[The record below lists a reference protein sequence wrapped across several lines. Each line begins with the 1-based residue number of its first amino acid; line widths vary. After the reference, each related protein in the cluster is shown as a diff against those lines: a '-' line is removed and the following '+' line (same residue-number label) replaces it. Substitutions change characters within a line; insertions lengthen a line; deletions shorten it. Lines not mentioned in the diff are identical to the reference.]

1 MAFHSNLGAD
11 DSKQS
16 RALSRDG
23 RPAAHFFSKA
33 EFSVFVLAI
42 GLFIAFRA
50 WQLTNFCVCSDDE
63 YFSMSAIQQSWNGMM
78 SSVFLDTVH
87 PPLFYTLLK
96 LWAGIRADSLLWI
109 GLFPVVVSIAAIVPL
124 WGLCRELR
132 LRAADMNLALV
143 LMAVNGYLVYYAY
156 WLRMYSLLQFL
167 ALCSLWLFVRFF
179 NDEVGQKKHVWALFA
194 TNLLLVYTHF
204 YGWMVVGMEF
214 VFLLFWRRPKLRIFS
229 LSVVVLILC
238 FTPWLYAMTEAA
250 RTREGGFRLNF
261 HIGWIGRPKV
271 SDLVRYYAFLDGIW
285 DFLQYRYGY
294 LLAVFPLLLFS
305 YPIVLWVRHL
315 KDDEKAEEG
324 RATTFWLLALFA
336 FLIPAVAF
344 AISQFLP
351 LSVWHDRHLII
362 AAVPYMLLVAMAVNR
377 LRPSL
382 IKAATR
388 VLIVGWAILAGV
400 NYSLQRGDHIAWD
413 VLARQMSQAEP
424 LKTNGIKVYV
434 LGEQLGMFQAL
445 SLKFYLGWARE
456 RRFEVWVVK
465 DMAVPAG
472 NLFIWS
478 EERGMPVVEVK
489 DITALEGDH
498 YWVAFVDRGCGEVE
512 AQSHFSPFVWIC
524 AKQERSPQEILKDNG
539 YLVGEV
545 LRARTSYQPGWSPRF
560 VSLTLFP
567 VWRH

>member
-1 MAFHSNLGAD
+1 MAFHSNIGAND
-11 DSKQS
+11 IKQS
-16 RALSRDG
+16 RALFRAN

-33 EFSVFVLAI
+33 EFSIFVLAI

-50 WQLTNFCVCSDDE
+50 WQLTNFCVCSGEE
-63 YFSMSAIQQSWNGMM
+63 YFGMSAIQQSWNGMM
-78 SSVFLDTVH
+78 SSVLLDTVH

-96 LWAGIRADSLLWI
+96 LWADIRADSLLWI
-109 GLFPVVVSIAAIVPL
+109 SLFPAVVSIAAIVPL
-124 WGLCRELR
+124 WGLCRELK

-179 NDEVGQKKHVWALFA
+179 NDEVGQKKHVLALFT

-214 VFLLFWRRPKLRIFS
+214 VFLLFWRRPKLRAFS
-229 LSVVVLILC
+229 LSVVLLILC
-238 FTPWLYAMTEAA
+238 FTPWLYAVAEAA
-250 RTREGGFRLNF
+250 RTREALGFRLN
-261 HIGWIGRPKV
+261 HHLGWIPRPKV
-271 SDLVRYYAFLDGIW
+271 YEFVRYYAFLDGIW
-285 DFLQYRYGY
+285 DFQQYRYWY
-294 LLAVFPLLLFS
+294 LLAGFPLLLFS
-305 YPIVLWVRHL
+305 YPIVLWARHL
-315 KDDEKAEEG
+315 IDDEKAEEG

-344 AISQFLP
+344 AISQFSP
-351 LSVWHDRHLII
+351 LSVWYDRHLII

-377 LRPSL
+377 LRPPL
-382 IKAATR
+382 IKATTV

-434 LGEQLGMFQAL
+434 LGEHLGMFQAMP
-445 SLKFYLGWARE
+445 LKFYLGWAGE
-456 RRFEVWVVK
+456 RRFEVRVVK
-465 DMAVPAG
+465 DIAVPAG
-472 NLFIWS
+472 NLFTWAD
-478 EERGMPVVEVK
+478 ERGIPVVEVK
-489 DITALEGDH
+489 DITELDGDH
-498 YWVAFVDRGCGEVE
+498 YWVAFVDRG
-512 AQSHFSPFVWIC
+512 W
-524 AKQERSPQEILKDNG
+524 KQERSPQEILKDNG

-545 LRARTSYQPGWSPRF
+545 LRAGTSYQLEWSPRF

-567 VWRH
+567 VWRQ